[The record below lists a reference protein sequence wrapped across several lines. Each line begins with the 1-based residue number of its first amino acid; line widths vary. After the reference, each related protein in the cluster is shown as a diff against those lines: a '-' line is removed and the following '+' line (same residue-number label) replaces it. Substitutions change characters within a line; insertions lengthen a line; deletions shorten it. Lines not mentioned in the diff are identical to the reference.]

1 MKSLLK
7 LLFVITILG
16 VFSCQENKTV
26 ISQQQEIDSSKVN
39 LSEEDAYDEFD
50 GELKTT
56 IREAKEKIKSLI
68 KENKN
73 EKVDEYNYKSKSK
86 VTNSD
91 LQIEIKYG
99 NLFTE
104 NGIHAVL
111 RIGAIYQTLI
121 CVYYYNSIEK
131 SDSLQTLLYFDGY
144 HNTYQGD
151 TIRDINGD
159 NKKDFIIESYPMSG
173 CCLAELRDVYLFQN
187 KTKFTEKYDFI
198 NPTFYPKEKVIRGLT
213 YGWNPLLYKYKWNGL
228 KIDTLEHISPNI
240 ADTTR
245 RTFFKT
251 KKWEDPSDMKNVKK
265 TKLNSI
271 PKEYHSIEN
280 FDVFEELNSH

>member
-104 NGIHAVL
+104 NDIHAVL

-159 NKKDFIIESYPMSG
+159 NKII
-173 CCLAELRDVYLFQN
+173 
-187 KTKFTEKYDFI
+187 
-198 NPTFYPKEKVIRGLT
+198 
-213 YGWNPLLYKYKWNGL
+213 
-228 KIDTLEHISPNI
+228 H
-240 ADTTR
+240 
-245 RTFFKT
+245 
-251 KKWEDPSDMKNVKK
+251 
-265 TKLNSI
+265 
-271 PKEYHSIEN
+271 
-280 FDVFEELNSH
+280 